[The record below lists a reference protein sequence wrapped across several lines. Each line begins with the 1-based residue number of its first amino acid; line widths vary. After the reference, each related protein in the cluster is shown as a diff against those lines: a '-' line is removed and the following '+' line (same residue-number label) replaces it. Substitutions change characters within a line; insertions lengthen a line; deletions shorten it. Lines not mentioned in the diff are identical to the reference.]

1 MNKDKIK
8 STLVEALKSEYGFA
22 PYKSDI
28 VLLEAG
34 MQEGLCVYCL
44 FEVRGKQY
52 SFNSVVSNVGGF
64 KSVWVGEGTI
74 RRMLDI

>member
-8 STLVEALKSEYGFA
+8 STLVDALKSEYGFA

-34 MQEGLCVYCL
+34 TQEGLCTYCL

-52 SFNSVVSNVGGF
+52 SFNSSVSNVAGL
-64 KSVWVGEGTI
+64 KTVWVGKGTI
-74 RRMLDI
+74 RRVEC